1 MSKATSWDIIRRPLL
16 TEKATR
22 LREEAGDWKHSGET
36 FVFDVDR
43 TANKIEIKQAV
54 EEAFGVEVAHVRTV
68 NLRGKKR
75 RYGRFE
81 GYRPRRKKAYV
92 TLTPDSKTIDYLEG

>member
-1 MSKATSWDIIRRPLL
+1 MSNLTSWEIIRQPRL

-22 LREEAGDWKHSGET
+22 LREEAVRWKKSGDT
-36 FVFDVDR
+36 FVFEVDVR
-43 TANKIEIKQAV
+43 ANKIQIRAAV
-54 EEAFGVEVAHVRTV
+54 EEVFGVNVAHVRTV
-68 NLRGKKR
+68 NVRGKKR

-81 GYRPRRKKAYV
+81 GYRSAWKKAYV